1 MNAVAPI
8 ADDPEAFERVPPEGI
23 KWHPYSDLFPWMDDA
38 TFDELKADIAK
49 NGVLEPVVFL
59 DGQILDGRN
68 RYMAARDLGIEY
80 PRVEYRGDDPLGY
93 VVSLN
98 LRRRHLT
105 DGQRAMV
112 ASKLAKMPRGRP
124 SEENPPIGGITNTE
138 AATMLNVSE
147 RAVERARKVQEI
159 GIPALVA
166 AVETGVVS
174 VSAAAEVA
182 KLPVEEVQALVDKG
196 PVAVKQAAREIRE
209 HGPAPRPVIDHKG
222 RDPLDF
228 NRAMHFTGMLRNH
241 ASDIA
246 EWDLSDVLPRLID
259 DDRAVVRKLIAEI
272 GAFHRAIIEGL

>member
-8 ADDPEAFERVPPEGI
+8 ADEPEAFERVPPEGI

-38 TFDELKADIAK
+38 TFEELKADIAK

-93 VVSLN
+93 VISLN
-98 LRRRHLT
+98 LKRRHLSES
-105 DGQRAMV
+105 QRAMS
-112 ASKLAKMPRGRP
+112 ASKIENLPVGANQHTAIAAP
-124 SEENPPIGGITNTE
+124 SQDQIADTF
-138 AATMLNVSE
+138 NVSVDSIQ
-147 RAVERARKVQEI
+147 RAKKVREI
-159 GIPALVA
+159 GVPALVA

-196 PVAVKQAAREIRE
+196 PVAVKQAAREVRE
-209 HGPAPRPVIDHKG
+209 HGVTPRPIIDLKG

-228 NRAMHFTGMLRNH
+228 NRAMHFTGFLERY
-241 ASDIA
+241 AVELSELDLADI
-246 EWDLSDVLPRLID
+246 LPRLID
-259 DDRAVVRKLIAEI
+259 DERGEVRDLIERISAIHET
-272 GAFHRAIIEGL
+272 IIEGL

>member
-8 ADDPEAFERVPPEGI
+8 ADEPEAFERVPPEGI

-38 TFDELKADIAK
+38 TFEELKADIAK

-93 VVSLN
+93 VISLN
-98 LRRRHLT
+98 LKRRHLSES
-105 DGQRAMV
+105 QRAMS
-112 ASKLAKMPRGRP
+112 ASKIENLPVGANQHTAIAAP
-124 SEENPPIGGITNTE
+124 SQEQIADTF
-138 AATMLNVSE
+138 NVSVDSIQ
-147 RAVERARKVQEI
+147 RAKKVREI
-159 GIPALVA
+159 GVPALVA

-196 PVAVKQAAREIRE
+196 PVAVKQAAREVRE
-209 HGPAPRPVIDHKG
+209 HGVTPRPIIDLKG
-222 RDPLDF
+222 RDPTDF